1 MRMSK
6 DKKETS
12 FSGRAVKKAIED
24 MIAKGMEKAAVTKS
38 VVDMG
43 VEASIAEF
51 MVSLYARKFNQ

>member
-1 MRMSK
+1 MRKSK

-24 MIAKGMEKAAVTKS
+24 MIAKGMEKAAVVKQ

-43 VEASIAEF
+43 IETSVAEF
-51 MVSLYARKFNQ
+51 MVGLYARKFNQ